1 MSVEVEGAQKN
12 AVTVYSERGL
22 SFANVVLT
30 TWGVTG
36 SLAFKRD
43 ILYKFPT
50 KYKSDFFFFQQEF
63 FFLFI
68 LHAVNLLL
76 YKVRRNFHIATST
89 IK

>member
-1 MSVEVEGAQKN
+1 MLYRVFRK
-12 AVTVYSERGL
+12 GL

-50 KYKSDFFFFQQEF
+50 KYKSDFYFFFQQEI
-63 FFLFI
+63 FLFV

-76 YKVRRNFHIATST
+76 YKVRRNFHIAMSP

>member
-12 AVTVYSERGL
+12 AVTVYSEKGL

-30 TWGVTG
+30 TWGVAG

-50 KYKSDFFFFQQEF
+50 KYKSDFFFSARSF
-63 FFLFI
+63 FCSFYM
-68 LHAVNLLL
+68 LLI
-76 YKVRRNFHIATST
+76 YCYTK
-89 IK
+89 

>member
-1 MSVEVEGAQKN
+1 MSVEVE
-12 AVTVYSERGL
+12 RGEKKIVCRVFRKWL

-50 KYKSDFFFFQQEF
+50 KYKSDFFFEQDI
-63 FFLFI
+63 FLFV
-68 LHAVNLLL
+68 LHAANLLL
-76 YKVRRNFHIATST
+76 YKVRRNYHIAMST